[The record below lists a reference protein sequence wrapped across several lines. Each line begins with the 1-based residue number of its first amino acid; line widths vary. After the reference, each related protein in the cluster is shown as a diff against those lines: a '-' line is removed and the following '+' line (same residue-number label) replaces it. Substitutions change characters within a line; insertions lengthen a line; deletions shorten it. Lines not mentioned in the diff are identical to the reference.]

1 MGNLIVEN
9 ILFFLVVV
17 LLFDFLLTRNNV
29 NIVKR
34 YLLVNLTVSLILI
47 IIKSYIV
54 FLFSLMFS
62 IFFYLIA
69 FMMSVEEKQKESPQ
83 NIIVDIGSIICLL
96 LMFGFSGIVFYKNL
110 DSPIVNELFKNTDLE
125 FVNRFN
131 ETSSQIIMLIFLILI
146 LLISTLAKMG
156 KLKK

>member
-1 MGNLIVEN
+1 
-9 ILFFLVVV
+9 
-17 LLFDFLLTRNNV
+17 
-29 NIVKR
+29 
-34 YLLVNLTVSLILI
+34 
-47 IIKSYIV
+47 
-54 FLFSLMFS
+54 
-62 IFFYLIA
+62 
-69 FMMSVEEKQKESPQ
+69 MMSVEEKQKESPQ